1 MLSEAED
8 SRLNTG
14 VGNPMKVEGR
24 GSTGR
29 TIPNNLE
36 EQMAMHQVRSD
47 PLEGATELPIK
58 LNDTRWKSSD
68 GWVEMQSVVKT
79 ADGNKITIHYVYN
92 KVTGTFDDFKF
103 K

>member
-1 MLSEAED
+1 
-8 SRLNTG
+8 
-14 VGNPMKVEGR
+14 MKVEGR

-79 ADGNKITIHYVYN
+79 ADGNKITIHYVYT
-92 KVTGTFDDFKF
+92 KVTGPFDEFTCK
-103 K
+103 